1 MNLEE
6 FFMHENQRYPPSISE
21 HGHLYTGSKSDL
33 LDCLE
38 SLSPKVQ
45 KKTKCNSIIV
55 DGMVMMNM
63 LKPAKPLLNP
73 EKSTSNKTFKDWVTN
88 SGIPYLKGLLEEAT

>member
-1 MNLEE
+1 MSIHDKISKNNIQLFKSGKIRNVDRKARKMEDLRSDCSLFSRLFLFSQREGRRMNLEE

-38 SLSPKVQ
+38 SLSQ
-45 KKTKCNSIIV
+45 K
-55 DGMVMMNM
+55 
-63 LKPAKPLLNP
+63 
-73 EKSTSNKTFKDWVTN
+73 
-88 SGIPYLKGLLEEAT
+88 